1 MAIILFMSNH
11 SVAEAR
17 NNLSRLIDRAIEG
30 DSVVITRH
38 GNPVVE
44 LRPVQDRGRPMTE
57 ADLEWLRANRVGR
70 KRPKL
75 NAAELLSRIRDE
87 EWR

>member
-1 MAIILFMSNH
+1 MSEH

-17 NNLSRLIDRAIEG
+17 NNLSKLIDRAIEG

-38 GNPVVE
+38 GHPVIE
-44 LRPVQDRGRPMTE
+44 LKPLSAPRRPMTD
-57 ADLEWLRANRVGR
+57 ADMDWLKARRVGR

-75 NAAELLSRIRDE
+75 NAAELISGIRDE

>member
-1 MAIILFMSNH
+1 MSEH

-17 NNLSRLIDRAIEG
+17 NNLSKLIDRAIEG

-38 GNPVVE
+38 GQPVVE
-44 LRPVQDRGRPMTE
+44 LRPLAERGRPMTD
-57 ADLEWLRANRVGR
+57 ADLDWLKAHRVGR

-75 NAAELLSRIRDE
+75 NAAELVSRMRDD
-87 EWR
+87 EWH

>member
-1 MAIILFMSNH
+1 MSKY
-11 SVAEAR
+11 SVAEAK
-17 NNLSRLIDRAIEG
+17 NGLSRLIDRAVRG

-38 GNPVVE
+38 GQPVVE
-44 LRPVQDRGRPMTE
+44 LKPVGSHGRPLTD
-57 ADLEWLRANRVGR
+57 ADVDWLRNHRIGR

-75 NAAELLSRIRDE
+75 NAAELVSQMRDE